1 MIEKD
6 KSDELLQNQVNDLHQ
21 KLTKTMVKVTQ
32 KRKETPL
39 KINKLVGKYLNLLTD
54 LTQNAIVEGN

>member
-1 MIEKD
+1 M
-6 KSDELLQNQVNDLHQ
+6 HQ
-21 KLTKTMVKVTQ
+21 KLIKTMVKVTQ

-54 LTQNAIVEGN
+54 LTQNAIVEGE